1 MADLCS
7 VNCVARLAMMAT
19 HWERHA
25 AMFAEGSPWAGVVA
39 AARGLDVVVVDAATT
54 GCAAL
59 PEPLDEGGTGGGDM
73 TGGTAPVVSMASLL
87 AA

>member
-1 MADLCS
+1 
-7 VNCVARLAMMAT
+7 
-19 HWERHA
+19 
-25 AMFAEGSPWAGVVA
+25 MFAEGSPWAGVVA
-39 AARGLDVVVVDAATT
+39 AAGGLDAVVDEAGGWTAGLAEVAVDAETN

>member
-7 VNCVARLAMMAT
+7 VNCVARLAMMAI
-19 HWERHA
+19 HCVRPA
-25 AMFAEGSPWAGVVA
+25 AMLAEGSPWAGVVA
-39 AARGLDVVVVDAATT
+39 AAGVLDVVVVGAAMT

-59 PEPLDEGGTGGGDM
+59 PGPLDEGGTGGGDM